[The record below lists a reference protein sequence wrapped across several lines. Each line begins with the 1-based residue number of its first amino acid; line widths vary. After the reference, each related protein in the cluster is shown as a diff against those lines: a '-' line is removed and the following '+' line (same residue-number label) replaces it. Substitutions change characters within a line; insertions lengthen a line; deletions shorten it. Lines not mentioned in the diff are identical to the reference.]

1 MGVIERAVKHSINF
15 MIVSGGEMPA
25 ALQIVENFF
34 NNTQK
39 LVENFSLNNLIWNRS
54 GRACASRIGCRQ
66 TAFCFY
72 FLFFVIL
79 ILVPYR
85 KTHSPT

>member
-15 MIVSGGEMPA
+15 LIVSGGEMPA

-54 GRACASRIGCRQ
+54 GRACASRLACSQ
-66 TAFCFY
+66 TAFSFI
-72 FLFFVIL
+72 FFEF
-79 ILVPYR
+79 
-85 KTHSPT
+85 